1 MWWPAVFPPPI
12 SEDTGGKRHH
22 LHVTPLSERM
32 QSWANATERLGGRSQ
47 LGVQAVMQ
55 QVVTLPEI
63 HISWHWA
70 RTERWGKNIF
80 FSLKNS
86 QNKTKKCLKK
96 ATPSPA
102 LSKPVLREAVRCL
115 SGIDVYSYYSDYFE
129 DQFPYSPNTI
139 AFLFYICQ
147 AQYLSKCSC
156 SKLWNM
162 YG

>member
-1 MWWPAVFPPPI
+1 MTSSLSSFNKWGHRRKKASSACDTTLWEDAELGKCHWETGRQEPAWGPGSDAAGCYFTWN
-12 SEDTGGKRHH
+12 SHLLALSQDRKMGK
-22 LHVTPLSERM
+22 EY
-32 QSWANATERLGGRSQ
+32 
-47 LGVQAVMQ
+47 
-55 QVVTLPEI
+55 
-63 HISWHWA
+63 
-70 RTERWGKNIF
+70 F